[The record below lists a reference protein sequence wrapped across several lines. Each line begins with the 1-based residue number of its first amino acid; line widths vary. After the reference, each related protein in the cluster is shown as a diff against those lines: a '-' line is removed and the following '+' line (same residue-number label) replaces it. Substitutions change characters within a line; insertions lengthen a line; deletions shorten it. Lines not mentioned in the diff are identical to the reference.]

1 MVSRFLKA
9 LPVFILG
16 AIMFAVGTSP
26 HSIVSNISRWAYLL
40 HINLP
45 HALKGK
51 TIDTCIFWIC
61 FIGIVL
67 YLIWLFRRK
76 KKRGSR
82 KKAGIAAQQ
91 LEQSD
96 FLTRLKSS
104 NIRTTEN
111 DYYDISPIED
121 LASQTIDGETLI
133 GKWGILSSDLLHI
146 VRARRIIA
154 LTPDK
159 DTYKIANETEEEF
172 EKSIAFHAKEN
183 EIEEDT
189 VLRFRFRARDIR
201 AFERQNEILKHK
213 PIIIGMK
220 DRRKENKKN

>member
-1 MVSRFLKA
+1 ML
-9 LPVFILG
+9 
-16 AIMFAVGTSP
+16 AVGTSP
-26 HSIVSNISRWAYLL
+26 HSAVSNISKWAELL

-45 HALKGK
+45 NALKGK
-51 TIDTCIFWIC
+51 TANTLIFWIC

-67 YLIWLFRRK
+67 YIIWLFLRK

-82 KKAGIAAQQ
+82 KKAGLAVQQ
-91 LEQSD
+91 FEEGD

-111 DYYDISPIED
+111 DYYDITPIGEQ
-121 LASQTIDGETLI
+121 ASQTIDGETLI
-133 GKWGILSSDLLHI
+133 GTWGISSEDLLHI

-159 DTYKIANETEEEF
+159 GTYKIANETEEEF
-172 EKSIAFHAKEN
+172 EKNVTFHSKEN

-189 VLRFRFRARDIR
+189 VLRFRFRPQDIR

-220 DRRKENKKN
+220 DRGKEN

>member
-16 AIMFAVGTSP
+16 AIMFAAGTSP
-26 HSIVSNISRWAYLL
+26 DSAVSNISKWADLL

-45 HALKGK
+45 NALKGK
-51 TIDTCIFWIC
+51 TANTWIFWIC

-67 YLIWLFRRK
+67 YIIWLFRRK

-82 KKAGIAAQQ
+82 KKVGIAAQQ

-96 FLTRLKSS
+96 FLTRLKSP

-111 DYYDISPIED
+111 DCYDITPIGD
-121 LASQTIDGETLI
+121 QASRTIDGETLI
-133 GKWGILSSDLLHI
+133 GKWGILSSDLLHM

-154 LTPDK
+154 LTPDE
-159 DTYKIANETEEEF
+159 DTYKIANETEQEF
-172 EKSIAFHAKEN
+172 EKSIAFYSREN

-189 VLRFRFRARDIR
+189 VLRFRFRPQDIR
-201 AFERQNEILKHK
+201 GFERHNEILKHK
-213 PIIIGMK
+213 PIIIGIK
-220 DRRKENKKN
+220 APRKEDGKN